1 MIDEFRDRPEFTID
15 FLCKT
20 LEMPRSSYYKWKN
33 RVIPQKEQQDLMLAQ
48 LIYKYNEAYN
58 GILMF

>member
-1 MIDEFRDRPEFTID
+1 MIDEFRDRHEFTID

-20 LEMPRSSYYKWKN
+20 LEMPRSCYYKWKN